1 MFCCEV
7 SCVRDS
13 INLWI
18 QGARAKTLPA
28 AIAPVVVGAAC
39 AQLESSTQN
48 NWLNAV
54 FALAVSLALQVA
66 VNYANDYSD
75 GIRGTDKNR
84 VGPLRLVGSGAKKPA
99 DVKKATFLAFGVAA
113 VFGFVLAATT
123 TWWLLLVGVFCF
135 LAGWFYTGGKHPY
148 GYLGFGEVFV
158 FIFFGVVATMGT
170 TFVINEQLTLVSFLA
185 SVVVGCLACAL
196 LAVNNLRDIA
206 GDQISNKKTLAVR
219 IGESGARKFYIS
231 LFIVAGFAV
240 ILIALSYSAALI
252 AMLGLAVAVKPIKRV
267 YAGATGTD
275 LIDVLV
281 MTGRVQI
288 LVAISLSV
296 GLLIS

>member
-1 MFCCEV
+1 
-7 SCVRDS
+7 
-13 INLWI
+13 
-18 QGARAKTLPA
+18 
-28 AIAPVVVGAAC
+28 
-39 AQLESSTQN
+39 
-48 NWLNAV
+48 
-54 FALAVSLALQVA
+54 
-66 VNYANDYSD
+66 
-75 GIRGTDKNR
+75 
-84 VGPLRLVGSGAKKPA
+84 
-99 DVKKATFLAFGVAA
+99 
-113 VFGFVLAATT
+113 
-123 TWWLLLVGVFCF
+123 LLIGVFCF

-158 FIFFGVVATMGT
+158 FVFFGVVATMGT

-206 GDQISNKKTLAVR
+206 GDKISNKKTLAVR

-231 LFIVAGFAV
+231 LFIAAGFAV
-240 ILIALSYSAALI
+240 ILIALLYSAALI

-267 YAGATGTD
+267 YAGATGAD

>member
-1 MFCCEV
+1 M
-7 SCVRDS
+7 RDS
-13 INLWI
+13 TNLWI
-18 QGARAKTLPA
+18 QGARPKTLPA
-28 AIAPVVVGAAC
+28 AIAPVVVGSAC
-39 AQLESSTQN
+39 AHLENSMQN
-48 NWLNAV
+48 NWLNSV
-54 FALAVSLALQVA
+54 FALIVSLALQVA
-66 VNYANDYSD
+66 VNFANDYSD
-75 GIRGTDKNR
+75 GIRGTDKDR

-123 TWWLLLVGVFCF
+123 SWWLLLVGVLCF

-170 TFVINEQLTLVSFLA
+170 TFVINQQLTLVSFLA

-206 GDQISNKKTLAVR
+206 GDATSNKRTLAVR
-219 IGESGARKFYIS
+219 IGESGARKFYIL
-231 LFIVAGFAV
+231 LFIVAGCAV
-240 ILIALSYSAALI
+240 VSIALLHPAAMI
-252 AMLGLAVAVKPIKRV
+252 AMLGLAAAIKPIRRV
-267 YAGATGTD
+267 YLGATGAD
-275 LIDVLV
+275 LINVLV

-288 LVAISLSV
+288 LVAIALSV
-296 GLLIS
+296 GLLFS

>member
-1 MFCCEV
+1 M
-7 SCVRDS
+7 RDS

-18 QGARAKTLPA
+18 QGARPKTLPA

-148 GYLGFGEVFV
+148 GYLGFGEFFV

-206 GDQISNKKTLAVR
+206 GDKIYNKKTLAVR

-267 YAGATGTD
+267 YAGATGAD

>member
-1 MFCCEV
+1 M
-7 SCVRDS
+7 RDS

-18 QGARAKTLPA
+18 QGARPKTLPA

-158 FIFFGVVATMGT
+158 FVFFGVVATMGT

-206 GDQISNKKTLAVR
+206 GDKISNKKTLAVR

-231 LFIVAGFAV
+231 LFIASGFAV

-267 YAGATGTD
+267 YAGATGAD

-281 MTGRVQI
+281 ITGRVQI

>member
-1 MFCCEV
+1 
-7 SCVRDS
+7 VRDS

-18 QGARAKTLPA
+18 QGARPKTLPA

-99 DVKKATFLAFGVAA
+99 DVKTATFLAFGVAA

-123 TWWLLLVGVFCF
+123 TWWLLLVGVLCF

-219 IGESGARKFYIS
+219 IGEPGARKFYIS

-267 YAGATGTD
+267 YAGATGAD

>member
-1 MFCCEV
+1 
-7 SCVRDS
+7 VRDS

-18 QGARAKTLPA
+18 QGARPKTLPA

-123 TWWLLLVGVFCF
+123 TWWLLLIGVFCF

-158 FIFFGVVATMGT
+158 FVFFGVVATMGT

-206 GDQISNKKTLAVR
+206 GDKISNKKTLAVR

-231 LFIVAGFAV
+231 LFIAAGFAV

-252 AMLGLAVAVKPIKRV
+252 SMLGLAVAVKPIKRV
-267 YAGATGTD
+267 YAGATGAD

-281 MTGRVQI
+281 ITGRVQI

>member
-1 MFCCEV
+1 M
-7 SCVRDS
+7 RDS

-18 QGARAKTLPA
+18 QGARPKTLPA

-54 FALAVSLALQVA
+54 FALVVSLALQVA

-113 VFGFVLAATT
+113 VFGFVLATTT

-240 ILIALSYSAALI
+240 ILISLSYSAALI

-267 YAGATGTD
+267 YAGATGAD

>member
-1 MFCCEV
+1 M
-7 SCVRDS
+7 RDS

-18 QGARAKTLPA
+18 QGARPKTLPA

-54 FALAVSLALQVA
+54 FALVVSLALQVA

-99 DVKKATFLAFGVAA
+99 DVKTATFLAFGVAA

-123 TWWLLLVGVFCF
+123 TWWLLLVGMFCF

-267 YAGATGTD
+267 YAGATGAD

>member
-1 MFCCEV
+1 M
-7 SCVRDS
+7 RDS
-13 INLWI
+13 IDLWI
-18 QGARAKTLPA
+18 QGARPKTLPA

-39 AQLESSTQN
+39 AQLESSMQN

-148 GYLGFGEVFV
+148 GYLGFGEFFV

-267 YAGATGTD
+267 YAGATGAD

>member
-1 MFCCEV
+1 M
-7 SCVRDS
+7 RDS

-18 QGARAKTLPA
+18 QGARPKTLPA

-54 FALAVSLALQVA
+54 FALVVSLALQVA

-123 TWWLLLVGVFCF
+123 TWWLLLIGVFCF

-148 GYLGFGEVFV
+148 GYLGFGEFFV

-267 YAGATGTD
+267 YAGATGAD

>member
-1 MFCCEV
+1 
-7 SCVRDS
+7 VRDS

-18 QGARAKTLPA
+18 QGARPKTLPA

-54 FALAVSLALQVA
+54 FALVVSLALQVA

-219 IGESGARKFYIS
+219 IGEPGARKFYIS

-267 YAGATGTD
+267 YAGATGAD

-281 MTGRVQI
+281 LTGRVQI

>member
-1 MFCCEV
+1 M
-7 SCVRDS
+7 RDS

-18 QGARAKTLPA
+18 QGARPKTLPA

-135 LAGWFYTGGKHPY
+135 LAGWFYTGGKNPY

-170 TFVINEQLTLVSFLA
+170 TFVINEQLTLV
-185 SVVVGCLACAL
+185 
-196 LAVNNLRDIA
+196 
-206 GDQISNKKTLAVR
+206 
-219 IGESGARKFYIS
+219 
-231 LFIVAGFAV
+231 
-240 ILIALSYSAALI
+240 
-252 AMLGLAVAVKPIKRV
+252 
-267 YAGATGTD
+267 
-275 LIDVLV
+275 
-281 MTGRVQI
+281 
-288 LVAISLSV
+288 
-296 GLLIS
+296 

>member
-1 MFCCEV
+1 M
-7 SCVRDS
+7 RDS

-18 QGARAKTLPA
+18 QGARPKTLPA

-54 FALAVSLALQVA
+54 FALVVSLALQVA

-170 TFVINEQLTLVSFLA
+170 TFVINEQLNLVSFLA

-219 IGESGARKFYIS
+219 IGESGARKFYIL
-231 LFIVAGFAV
+231 LFIVAGCAV
-240 ILIALSYSAALI
+240 VSIALLHPAALI
-252 AMLGLAVAVKPIKRV
+252 AMLGLAAAVKPIKRV
-267 YAGATGTD
+267 YAGATGAD

-288 LVAISLSV
+288 FVAISLSV

>member
-1 MFCCEV
+1 
-7 SCVRDS
+7 VRDS
-13 INLWI
+13 IDLWI
-18 QGARAKTLPA
+18 QGARPKTLPA

-123 TWWLLLVGVFCF
+123 TWWLLLIGVFCF

-158 FIFFGVVATMGT
+158 FVFFGVVATMGT

-267 YAGATGTD
+267 YAGATGAD

>member
-1 MFCCEV
+1 M
-7 SCVRDS
+7 RDS

-18 QGARAKTLPA
+18 QGARPKTLPA

-54 FALAVSLALQVA
+54 FALVVSLALQVA

-99 DVKKATFLAFGVAA
+99 DVKKATFLAFGVAG

-123 TWWLLLVGVFCF
+123 TWWLLLIGVFCF

-170 TFVINEQLTLVSFLA
+170 TFVINEQLTPVSFLA

-231 LFIVAGFAV
+231 LFIVAGFAL

-252 AMLGLAVAVKPIKRV
+252 AMLGLAMAVKPIRRV
-267 YAGATGTD
+267 YAGATGAD

>member
-1 MFCCEV
+1 
-7 SCVRDS
+7 
-13 INLWI
+13 LWI
-18 QGARAKTLPA
+18 QGARPKTLPA

-148 GYLGFGEVFV
+148 GYLGFGEFFV

-267 YAGATGTD
+267 YAGATGAD

>member
-1 MFCCEV
+1 M
-7 SCVRDS
+7 RDS

-18 QGARAKTLPA
+18 QGARPKTLPA

-123 TWWLLLVGVFCF
+123 TWWLLLIGVFCF

-158 FIFFGVVATMGT
+158 FVFFGVVATMGT

-206 GDQISNKKTLAVR
+206 GDKISNKKTLAVR

-231 LFIVAGFAV
+231 LFIAAGFAV

-267 YAGATGTD
+267 YAGATGAD

-281 MTGRVQI
+281 ITGRVQI

>member
-1 MFCCEV
+1 M
-7 SCVRDS
+7 RDS

-18 QGARAKTLPA
+18 QGARPKTLPA

-99 DVKKATFLAFGVAA
+99 DVKTATFLAFGVAA

-135 LAGWFYTGGKHPY
+135 LAGWFYTGGNHPY

-219 IGESGARKFYIS
+219 IGESGARKFYIT

-267 YAGATGTD
+267 YAGATGAD

>member
-1 MFCCEV
+1 M
-7 SCVRDS
+7 RDS

-18 QGARAKTLPA
+18 QGARPKTLPA

-99 DVKKATFLAFGVAA
+99 DVKTATFLAFGVAA

-123 TWWLLLVGVFCF
+123 TWWLLLVGVLCF

-219 IGESGARKFYIS
+219 IGEPSARKFYIS

-267 YAGATGTD
+267 YAGATGAD

>member
-1 MFCCEV
+1 
-7 SCVRDS
+7 VRDS

-18 QGARAKTLPA
+18 QGARPKTLPA

-123 TWWLLLVGVFCF
+123 TWWLLLIGVFCF

-148 GYLGFGEVFV
+148 GYLGFGEFFV

-206 GDQISNKKTLAVR
+206 GDKIYNKKTLAVR

-231 LFIVAGFAV
+231 LFIAAGFAV

-267 YAGATGTD
+267 YAGATGAD

-281 MTGRVQI
+281 ITGRVQI

>member
-1 MFCCEV
+1 M
-7 SCVRDS
+7 RDS

-18 QGARAKTLPA
+18 QGARPKTLPA

-123 TWWLLLVGVFCF
+123 TWWLLLIGVFCF
-135 LAGWFYTGGKHPY
+135 LAGWFYTGGNHPY

-267 YAGATGTD
+267 YAGANGAD

-288 LVAISLSV
+288 FVAISLSV

>member
-1 MFCCEV
+1 
-7 SCVRDS
+7 VRDS

-18 QGARAKTLPA
+18 QGARPKTLPA

-123 TWWLLLVGVFCF
+123 TWWLLLIGVFCF

-158 FIFFGVVATMGT
+158 FVFFGVVATMGT

-206 GDQISNKKTLAVR
+206 GDKISNKKTLAVR

-231 LFIVAGFAV
+231 LFIAAGFAV

-267 YAGATGTD
+267 YAGATGAD

-281 MTGRVQI
+281 ITGRVQI

>member
-1 MFCCEV
+1 M
-7 SCVRDS
+7 RDS

-18 QGARAKTLPA
+18 QGARPKTLPA

-240 ILIALSYSAALI
+240 TLIALSYSAALI

-267 YAGATGTD
+267 YAGATGAD

>member
-1 MFCCEV
+1 M
-7 SCVRDS
+7 RDS

-18 QGARAKTLPA
+18 QGARPKTLPA

-267 YAGATGTD
+267 YAGATGAD

-281 MTGRVQI
+281 LTGRVQI

>member
-1 MFCCEV
+1 M
-7 SCVRDS
+7 RDS

-18 QGARAKTLPA
+18 QGARPKTLPA

-231 LFIVAGFAV
+231 LFIAAGFAV

-267 YAGATGTD
+267 YAGATGAD

>member
-1 MFCCEV
+1 M
-7 SCVRDS
+7 RDS

-18 QGARAKTLPA
+18 QGARPKTLPA

-54 FALAVSLALQVA
+54 FALVVSLALQVA

-99 DVKKATFLAFGVAA
+99 DVKKATFLAFGVAG

-123 TWWLLLVGVFCF
+123 TWWLLLIGVFCF

-185 SVVVGCLACAL
+185 SVSVKLVLYFL
-196 LAVNNLRDIA
+196 LAD
-206 GDQISNKKTLAVR
+206 
-219 IGESGARKFYIS
+219 
-231 LFIVAGFAV
+231 
-240 ILIALSYSAALI
+240 
-252 AMLGLAVAVKPIKRV
+252 
-267 YAGATGTD
+267 
-275 LIDVLV
+275 
-281 MTGRVQI
+281 
-288 LVAISLSV
+288 SV
-296 GLLIS
+296 GT

>member
-1 MFCCEV
+1 
-7 SCVRDS
+7 VRDS

-18 QGARAKTLPA
+18 QGARPKTLPA

-158 FIFFGVVATMGT
+158 FISFGVVATMGT

-267 YAGATGTD
+267 YAGATGAD

-281 MTGRVQI
+281 LTGRVQI

>member
-1 MFCCEV
+1 
-7 SCVRDS
+7 
-13 INLWI
+13 LWI
-18 QGARAKTLPA
+18 QGARPKTLPA

-123 TWWLLLVGVFCF
+123 TWWLLLIGVFCF

-158 FIFFGVVATMGT
+158 FVFFGVVATMGT

-206 GDQISNKKTLAVR
+206 GDKISNKKTLAVR

-231 LFIVAGFAV
+231 LFIAAGFAV

-267 YAGATGTD
+267 YAGATGAD

-281 MTGRVQI
+281 ITGRVQI

>member
-1 MFCCEV
+1 M
-7 SCVRDS
+7 RDS
-13 INLWI
+13 IDLWI
-18 QGARAKTLPA
+18 QGARPKTLPA

-148 GYLGFGEVFV
+148 GYLGFGEFFV

-206 GDQISNKKTLAVR
+206 GDKISNKKTLAVR

-267 YAGATGTD
+267 YAGATGAD

-281 MTGRVQI
+281 ITGRVQI

>member
-1 MFCCEV
+1 M
-7 SCVRDS
+7 RDS

-18 QGARAKTLPA
+18 QGARPKTLPA

-48 NWLNAV
+48 NWLNGV

-113 VFGFVLAATT
+113 VFGVVLAATT

-240 ILIALSYSAALI
+240 TLIALSYSAALI

-267 YAGATGTD
+267 YAGATGAD

-281 MTGRVQI
+281 LTGRVQI

>member
-1 MFCCEV
+1 M
-7 SCVRDS
+7 RDS

-18 QGARAKTLPA
+18 QGARPKTLPA

-123 TWWLLLVGVFCF
+123 TWWLLLIGVFCF
-135 LAGWFYTGGKHPY
+135 LAGWFYTGGNHPY

-158 FIFFGVVATMGT
+158 FVFFGVVATMGT

-206 GDQISNKKTLAVR
+206 GDKISNKKTLAVR

-231 LFIVAGFAV
+231 LFIAAGFAV
-240 ILIALSYSAALI
+240 ILISLSYSAALI
-252 AMLGLAVAVKPIKRV
+252 AILGLAVAVKPIKRV
-267 YAGATGTD
+267 YAGATGAD

>member
-1 MFCCEV
+1 M
-7 SCVRDS
+7 RDS

-18 QGARAKTLPA
+18 QGARPKTLPA

-148 GYLGFGEVFV
+148 VYLGFGEVFV

-267 YAGATGTD
+267 YAGATGAD

>member
-1 MFCCEV
+1 M
-7 SCVRDS
+7 RDS

-18 QGARAKTLPA
+18 QGARPKTLPA

-135 LAGWFYTGGKHPY
+135 LAGWFYTGGKNPY

-231 LFIVAGFAV
+231 LFIVAGFSV

-267 YAGATGTD
+267 YAGATGAD

-281 MTGRVQI
+281 ITGRVQI

>member
-1 MFCCEV
+1 M
-7 SCVRDS
+7 RDS
-13 INLWI
+13 IDLWI
-18 QGARAKTLPA
+18 QGARPKTLPA

-48 NWLNAV
+48 HWLNAV

-148 GYLGFGEVFV
+148 GYLGFGEFFV

-231 LFIVAGFAV
+231 LFIAAGFAV

-267 YAGATGTD
+267 YAGATGAD

>member
-1 MFCCEV
+1 
-7 SCVRDS
+7 VRDS

-18 QGARAKTLPA
+18 QGARPKTLPA

-99 DVKKATFLAFGVAA
+99 DVKKATLLAFGVAA

-123 TWWLLLVGVFCF
+123 TWWLLLIGVFCF

-158 FIFFGVVATMGT
+158 FVFFGVVATMGT
-170 TFVINEQLTLVSFLA
+170 TFVINEQLTLVSLLA

-206 GDQISNKKTLAVR
+206 GDKISNKKTLAVR

-231 LFIVAGFAV
+231 LFIAAGFAV

-267 YAGATGTD
+267 YAGATGAD

-281 MTGRVQI
+281 ITGRVQI